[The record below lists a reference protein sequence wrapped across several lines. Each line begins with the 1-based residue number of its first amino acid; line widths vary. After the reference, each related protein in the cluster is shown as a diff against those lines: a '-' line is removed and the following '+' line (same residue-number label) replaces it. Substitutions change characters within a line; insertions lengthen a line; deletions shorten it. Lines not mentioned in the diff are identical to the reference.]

1 MEEKRCCSNCKYI
14 STSFD
19 NEPCSNCN
27 YYLEWESK
35 NNMDGKKCSKCKY
48 SAVSTTQEPCCYCKN
63 KSKWE
68 PKNNWQ
74 PKKCGFKPGDLVVLK
89 NGNNT
94 NRKTIY
100 IYLRNNWALRVP
112 TYVLLRSE
120 CDYCFSDYIDKFI
133 ADATASW
140 AFNYE
145 YASHEVITAHDD
157 RANAYYLTKTL
168 NEWFSELMLIEKESK
183 KNQDKVFTTPNMIKD
198 VIFRDPATIIFW
210 EDGTKTVVKTQD
222 GEEYDKEKGFAMAV
236 CKKMFGNE
244 RDYYNVFKR
253 WMRKGKEVKEEKC

>member
-1 MEEKRCCSNCKYI
+1 MEEKKLCCNCKYMH
-14 STSFD
+14 TSFSD
-19 NEPCSNCN
+19 EPCRSCH
-27 YYLEWESK
+27 
-35 NNMDGKKCSKCKY
+35 GHGR
-48 SAVSTTQEPCCYCKN
+48 TG
-63 KSKWE
+63 WE
-68 PKNNWQ
+68 PKDNR
-74 PKKCGFKPGDLVVLK
+74 FKSGDLVVLK

-94 NRKTIY
+94 SRKTIY

-120 CDYCFSDYIDKFI
+120 CDYCFSNYTDKFI

-145 YASHEVITAHDD
+145 YASHEAITMHDN
-157 RANAYYLTKTL
+157 RAKELYRTETL
-168 NEWFSELMLIEKESK
+168 NGWFSELMLIEKEPK
-183 KNQDKVFTTPNMIKD
+183 KNQTEEPKVFTTSNMIKD

-236 CKKMFGNE
+236 CKKVFGNE

-253 WMRKGKEVKEEKC
+253 WMRKGKEVKKEEKC